1 MLEEKGA
8 KKNSSMGKIVAI
20 ALQKGGVG
28 KTTTCINLAAYL
40 AQLGKKVLIVDFD
53 PQHNASS
60 GVGVQVTDKMPSV
73 YNVMCDQIDPTDAIQ
88 LTAVKG
94 LEILPSN
101 ENLVGA
107 EIELVRMSGR
117 EKVLR
122 NCLNKIRDSYDYIF
136 IDCPPTLTLLT
147 VNALTAADSVI
158 IPVLCEFFALEGITQ
173 LVRAIRLIKSQGL
186 NPTIDIE
193 GVLMTMFSRNA
204 LNEQVQA
211 DLLKFFGRKVY
222 NVKIPRNVRLA
233 EAPSY
238 GKPICLYDHKCAGAK
253 SYRELAF
260 EFMKRQPDKKETSEP
275 AKEEQAE

>member
-1 MLEEKGA
+1 
-8 KKNSSMGKIVAI
+8 MGKIIAV

-60 GVGVQVTDKMPSV
+60 GVGVQVTDKTPSI
-73 YNVMCDQIDPTDAIQ
+73 YNVMSEQIDPTDAIQ

-101 ENLVGA
+101 ENLNGA
-107 EIELVRMSGR
+107 DVELAHIISGR
-117 EKVLR
+117 EKILR

-147 VNALTAADSVI
+147 VNALTAADTVI
-158 IPVLCEFFALEGITQ
+158 IPTQCEYFALEGITQ
-173 LVRAIRLIKSQGL
+173 LVRAIRLIKKQGL
-186 NPTIDIE
+186 NPNIDIE
-193 GVLMTMFSRNA
+193 GVLLTMFSRNG
-204 LNEQVQA
+204 LNLQVQA
-211 DLLKFFGRKVY
+211 ELLKFFGRKLY
-222 NVKIPRNVRLA
+222 NVQIPRNVRLA

-238 GKPICLYDHKCAGAK
+238 GKPICLYDNKCPGAK
-253 SYRELAF
+253 AYRELAF
-260 EFMKRQPDKKETSEP
+260 EFMKRQPE
-275 AKEEQAE
+275 